1 MRSRHVVKTALTL
14 EIAGSEIVREV
25 QVRFTYLPGAPEQGP
40 SYASGGQPADPD
52 EVEIDAILVAG
63 LDKLVELP
71 EWMVADFEADAE
83 FMNWLCGEAIE
94 DLAAR
99 ADEAAEMKAD
109 ERRGN

>member
-1 MRSRHVVKTALTL
+1 MRTKHTAKTAMTL
-14 EIAGSEIVREV
+14 ELAGSEIVREV

-40 SYASGGQPADPD
+40 SYASGGQPAEPD

-63 LDKLVELP
+63 LPRLTELP
-71 EWMVADFEADAE
+71 EWMVSAFEADAE
-83 FMNWLCGEAIE
+83 ILYWLRNEAVE